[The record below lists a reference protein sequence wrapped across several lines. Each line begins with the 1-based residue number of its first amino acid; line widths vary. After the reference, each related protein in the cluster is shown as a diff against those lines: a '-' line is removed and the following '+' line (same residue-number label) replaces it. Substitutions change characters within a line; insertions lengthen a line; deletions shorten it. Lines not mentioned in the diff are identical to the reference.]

1 MIGVDIVDL
10 NRINLKESLVHKILT
25 EKEYK
30 EYSLMKLDKRKIEY
44 LGGRFAA
51 KEAIFKASQDPNYLS
66 YTILN
71 LENGQPY
78 VEGHPEIEISISH
91 DGNYAI
97 ALVFIH
103 SL

>member
-97 ALVFIH
+97 VLVFIH